1 MAMQL
6 EVSHTTG
13 YRYAEPVSSSYN
25 EARMTPVTSPGQLV
39 LANRLE
45 VSPSPWT
52 MRYRDYWGS
61 MVTAFEVHVPHD
73 RLLVESTATVQ
84 VNRRRPTTQGLTWD
98 AFADPRLVDR
108 MCEYLEVP
116 DRVAPAED
124 FAEQVEGMLGGVMEP
139 ASFVDEVCRLVH
151 DEVSYVSGSTE
162 VHGTAAEA
170 WRERAGVCQD
180 LAHLCLGALRV
191 AGIPARYLS
200 GYLHPS
206 GDPVVG
212 ETVTGESHAWIEWWD
227 GAWVGFDPTNAVAP
241 DDRYVIVG
249 AGRDYVDVAPL
260 TGIFAGG
267 ETSEMFVEVALTR
280 TE

>member
-6 EVSHTTG
+6 EINHTTG
-13 YRYAEPVSSSYN
+13 YTYAALVSSSYN
-25 EARMTPVTSPGQLV
+25 EARMTPVNSPGQLV
-39 LANRLE
+39 LATRLE
-45 VSPSPWT
+45 VTPSPWT

-61 MVTAFEVHVPHD
+61 MVTAFEVHEPHD
-73 RLLVESTATVQ
+73 RLLVESSATVQ
-84 VNRRRPTTQGLTWD
+84 VSRRVPQSHGLGWD
-98 AFADPRLVDR
+98 DYADPRLVDR

-124 FAEQVEGMLGGVMEP
+124 FAERVEGLLGGATEP
-139 ASFVDEVCRLVH
+139 AEFVDEVCRLVH
-151 DEVSYVSGSTE
+151 DDVAYVTGSTQ
-162 VHGTAAEA
+162 VHGTAADA

-206 GDPVVG
+206 SEPVVG

-227 GAWVGFDPTNAVAP
+227 GAWVGVDPTNAVAP
-241 DDRYVIVG
+241 DDRYVTVG

>member
-13 YRYAEPVSSSYN
+13 YTYAEPVSSSYN
-25 EARMTPVTSPGQLV
+25 EARMTPINSPGQLV
-39 LANRLE
+39 LGTRLE

-84 VNRRRPTTQGLTWD
+84 VSRRAPLTHGLTWD
-98 AFADPRLVDR
+98 DYADPRLVDR

-124 FAEQVEGMLGGVMEP
+124 FAEQVEGMLGGVSAP
-139 ASFVDEVCRLVH
+139 ATFVEEVCRLVH

-162 VHGTAAEA
+162 VHGTAADA

-206 GDPVVG
+206 SDPVVG

-227 GAWVGFDPTNAVAP
+227 GAWVGFDPTNAVPP

-249 AGRDYVDVAPL
+249 GGRDYEDVAPL

-267 ETSEMFVEVALTR
+267 ETSQMFVEVALTR
-280 TE
+280 IE